1 MKTKTL
7 MILSLMLLMPACGQA
22 LLISGNDNKIT
33 VSSEPSGASIYVMGE
48 RLAATPAVINL
59 GTVYPVT
66 YAPELQG
73 DYGRITLKHE
83 GCEDRIITVSSGMIS
98 NGLKAKLDCI
108 AAEESQVTVPA
119 SMAKPVAQRLQELQ
133 ALKDKGLLSD
143 EEYQAIRNRILN
155 SL

>member
-1 MKTKTL
+1 MKTKTPL
-7 MILSLMLLMPACGQA
+7 ILSLMLLLPACSQTP
-22 LLISGNDNKIT
+22 LISGNDSKIT
-33 VSSEPSGASIYVMGE
+33 VSSEPSGASIYVMGKMIAE
-48 RLAATPAVINL
+48 TPAVIDL
-59 GTVYPVT
+59 SAVYPVT

-73 DYGRITLKHE
+73 VYGRIMLKHE

-98 NGLKAKLDCI
+98 NGLKTADCVT
-108 AAEESQVTVPA
+108 AEEPQGVVPA

-143 EEYQAIRNRILN
+143 EEYQVIRNRILN

>member
-1 MKTKTL
+1 MKTKTPL
-7 MILSLMLLMPACGQA
+7 ILSLMLLLPACGQTA
-22 LLISGNDNKIT
+22 LVHADADAIT
-33 VSSEPSGASIYVMGE
+33 VSSEPSGASVYVMGKMIAE
-48 RLAATPAVINL
+48 TPAVVDL
-59 GTVYPVT
+59 SAVYPVT

-83 GCEDRIITVSSGMIS
+83 GCDNRIITVSSGMIS
-98 NGLKAKLDCI
+98 NGLKAKLDCN

-119 SMAKPVAQRLQELQ
+119 SIAKPVAQRLQELQ

-143 EEYQAIRNRILN
+143 EEYQVIRNRILN